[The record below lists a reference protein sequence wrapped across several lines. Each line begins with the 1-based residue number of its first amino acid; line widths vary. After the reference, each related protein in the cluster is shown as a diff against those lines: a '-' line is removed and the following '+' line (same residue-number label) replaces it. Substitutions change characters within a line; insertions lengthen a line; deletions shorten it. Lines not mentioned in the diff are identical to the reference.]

1 MIFVTTSHKPTKEQ
15 ALKAKQL
22 AQELNLPYIPRRSF
36 RDLLEV
42 VGNDY
47 CYVVESDRIVVK
59 YREGS
64 LFFHPSTAKVRMRNV
79 RKGLKDHLIEC
90 LQLKGNE
97 WILDTTFGLGAE
109 AILMAGFLKD
119 GKVVGLEASTPIYIV
134 VREGLKNYRDK
145 EDWVNDAMRRIEIL
159 NIDYRKYFANCSDD
173 SFDIVYCDP
182 MFENPVYESSSM
194 NPLRPFAVYDT
205 VTDEDIEEMLRVA
218 RKRVV
223 LKAHAFDS
231 LFDRIRVDRITGS
244 RKSQVLYGVIEK
256 K

>member
-22 AQELNLPYIPRRSF
+22 ARELNLPYIPRRSF

-42 VGNDY
+42 VGSDY

-159 NIDYRKYFANCSDD
+159 NIDYRKYLANCSDD

>member
-42 VGNDY
+42 VGSDY

-159 NIDYRKYFANCSDD
+159 NIDYRKYLANCSDD

>member
-1 MIFVTTSHKPTKEQ
+1 MLRAKE
-15 ALKAKQL
+15 L

-36 RDLLEV
+36 RDLLKI
-42 VGNDY
+42 VGTDY

-59 YREGS
+59 YRSGS

-79 RKGLKDHLIEC
+79 KKGLKDHLIEC
-90 LQLKGNE
+90 LQLAGSE

-109 AILMAGFLKD
+109 AVLMAGFLEE
-119 GKVVGLEASTPIYIV
+119 GKVVGLEASTPTYIV

-159 NIDYRKYFANCSDD
+159 NVDFREHLVNCPDD

-205 VTDEDIEEMLRVA
+205 VTDKDVEEMLRVA
-218 RKRVV
+218 RRKVV
-223 LKAHAFDS
+223 LKAHALDS
-231 LFDRIRVDRITGS
+231 LFNRIKVDRITGS
-244 RKSQVLYGVIEK
+244 KKSQVLYGVIEK
-256 K
+256 R

>member
-15 ALKAKQL
+15 VLRAKEL
-22 AQELNLPYIPRRSF
+22 AQELNLPYISRRSF
-36 RDLLEV
+36 RDLLKI

-59 YREGS
+59 YQGGS

-79 RKGLKDHLIEC
+79 KKGLKDHLIEC
-90 LQLKGNE
+90 LQLAGDE
-97 WILDTTFGLGAE
+97 QILDTTFGLGAE
-109 AILMAGFLKD
+109 AILMAGFLKA

-159 NIDYRKYFANCSDD
+159 NVDFRRYLVSCPDD

-205 VTDEDIEEMLRVA
+205 VTDKDVEEMLRVA
-218 RKRVV
+218 RRKVV
-223 LKAHAFDS
+223 LKAHALDS

-244 RKSQVLYGVIEK
+244 KKSQVLYGVIEK
-256 K
+256 R

>member
-15 ALKAKQL
+15 VLRAKEL

-36 RDLLEV
+36 RDLLKI
-42 VGNDY
+42 VGTDY

-59 YREGS
+59 YRSGS

-79 RKGLKDHLIEC
+79 KKGLKDHLIEC
-90 LQLKGNE
+90 LQLAGSE

-109 AILMAGFLKD
+109 AVLMAGFLAE
-119 GKVVGLEASTPIYIV
+119 GKVVGLETSTPIYIV

-159 NIDYRKYFANCSDD
+159 NVDFREYLVNCPDD

-205 VTDEDIEEMLRVA
+205 VTDKDVEEMLRVA
-218 RKRVV
+218 RRKVV
-223 LKAHAFDS
+223 LKAHALDS
-231 LFDRIRVDRITGS
+231 LFDRIKVDRITGS
-244 RKSQVLYGVIEK
+244 KKSQVLYGVIEK
-256 K
+256 R